1 MSVSASFNKSKTNM
15 LINFILEKY
24 GKEEDYD
31 DVIQYALQ
39 EELIKTAKPRDTS
52 AAPRKTKQSEKGQSK
67 WTAYQKWAKKW
78 SAWND
83 TPLDR
88 DTMKEIYANY
98 DEAELE
104 QWGRVAEELNSGKD
118 IRDIENK
125 PEIRIP
131 NKVEEPQQDSEPASQ
146 ETVES
151 APDSQETVEPQQDE
165 FEQADLNKDGVVDK
179 AEFEAHQAKKDEE
192 QLSEVEELKAK
203 LAAAE
208 AKIAEK

>member
-1 MSVSASFNKSKTNM
+1 MSVSASFNKSKTNQ

-31 DVIQYALQ
+31 EVIQHALN
-39 EELIKTAKPRDTS
+39 EEWIKTAKPRDTS
-52 AAPRKTKQSEKGQSK
+52 AAPKKTKQTEKGQSK

-104 QWGRVAEELNSGKD
+104 EWGRVAEELNSGKD

-131 NKVEEPQQDSEPASQ
+131 NKVEQHQQDSE
-146 ETVES
+146 
-151 APDSQETVEPQQDE
+151 PDSQETVVSEQDE
-165 FEQADLNKDGVVDK
+165 FEKADLNKDGVIDK

-192 QLSEVEELKAK
+192 QLSEVEKLKAQ

>member
-1 MSVSASFNKSKTNM
+1 MSVSASFNKSKTNQ

-31 DVIQYALQ
+31 EVIEHALN
-39 EELIKTAKPRDTS
+39 EEWIKTAKPRDTS
-52 AAPRKTKQSEKGQSK
+52 AAPKKTKQSEKGQSK

-104 QWGRVAEELNSGKD
+104 EWGRVAEELNSGKD

-131 NKVEEPQQDSEPASQ
+131 NKVEQPQQDSEP
-146 ETVES
+146 
-151 APDSQETVEPQQDE
+151 DSQETVVSEQDE
-165 FEQADLNKDGVVDK
+165 FEKADTNGDGVLSK
-179 AEFEAHQAKKDEE
+179 TEFEAHQAKKDEE
-192 QLSEVEELKAK
+192 ELSEVEKLKAQ

>member
-1 MSVSASFNKSKTNM
+1 MKYLDNMSVSASFNKSKTNQ
-15 LINFILEKY
+15 LINFILAKY

-31 DVIQYALQ
+31 EVIEHALN
-39 EELIKTAKPRDTS
+39 EEWIKTAKPRDTS
-52 AAPRKTKQSEKGQSK
+52 SAPKKTKQSEKGQSK

-104 QWGRVAEELNSGKD
+104 EWGRVAEELNSGKD

-131 NKVEEPQQDSEPASQ
+131 NKVEQPQQDSEP
-146 ETVES
+146 
-151 APDSQETVEPQQDE
+151 DSQETVVSEQDE
-165 FEQADLNKDGVVDK
+165 FEKADTNGDGVLSK
-179 AEFEAHQAKKDEE
+179 TEFEAHQAKKDEE
-192 QLSEVEELKAK
+192 ELSEVEKLKAQ

-208 AKIAEK
+208 AKIAER